1 MFRFCYYPPPGVR
14 ARPIFRKNMESLLNV
29 ALIAARAAARNL
41 AHGVDQLDR
50 VKVLNDSEDAF
61 CTSMDRDSER
71 TLIYQIEKLYPKHR
85 IESRLSGVCGG
96 ADESVVWLLEPL
108 AGSRNFFSG
117 LSAFGVAVG
126 CRVKGILSHAAVVL
140 PQTNEEFSAS
150 RGQGAQLNSRR
161 IRVGGE
167 TRPRGALLG
176 LHADSGKQRLLHELQ
191 QRLRAEQA
199 LLRQSGCA
207 VFDIAQTAANRL
219 QGGWSGANTGCGQLA
234 AGLVLTEA
242 GGLLVGESGSP
253 DVAAAGETLY
263 GNPRMVRALLRIRAE
278 IDGS

>member
-1 MFRFCYYPPPGVR
+1 
-14 ARPIFRKNMESLLNV
+14 MESLLNV

-41 AHGVDQLDR
+41 AHGVDRLDR
-50 VKVLNDSEDAF
+50 VKLFDDSEDGF
-61 CTSMDRDSER
+61 STSMDRDSER
-71 TLIYQIEKLYPKHR
+71 TLIYQIGKLYPEHR

-96 ADESVVWLLEPL
+96 ADESIVWLLEPL

-117 LSAFGVAVG
+117 LPAFGVAVG

-150 RGQGAQLNSRR
+150 RGQGAQLNGRR

-167 TRPRGALLG
+167 TRPDGALLC
-176 LHADSGKQRLLHELQ
+176 LHSASDKRRLLHELQ
-191 QRLRAEQA
+191 QRLQAENA
-199 LLRQSGCA
+199 LIRQSGCA
-207 VFDIAQTAANRL
+207 VFDIVQTAANRL
-219 QGGWSGANTGCGQLA
+219 QGGWSGASVGFGQIA

-253 DVAAAGETLY
+253 DVAAASETLY
-263 GNPRMVRALLRIRAE
+263 GNPRMVRTLLRIRAE